1 MYDLWGYCKQC
12 LAWPHKSIAHTDC
25 ALWSEMLRSPIK
37 NPDLDMQMGKCT
49 EESGKELTGD

>member
-1 MYDLWGYCKQC
+1 
-12 LAWPHKSIAHTDC
+12 
-25 ALWSEMLRSPIK
+25 MLRSPIK